1 MAEELSP
8 PAQRGTLA
16 VICLATA
23 MLMLDIA
30 VVNVALPY
38 LARDLHSGPGGL
50 QWVADGYTLAVAAV
64 VLSSG
69 SAADRLGRRRVF
81 TAGLAV
87 FTAASATCALAG
99 SVVLLDAARAGQGL
113 AAALV
118 LASSLAI
125 LADAFPGARERAG
138 AMAAYGATIG
148 FAFAVGPAVGGVLTS
163 GLGWRAVF
171 CINVPLGAICLA
183 GTRRWVRESAGSR
196 ARRLDWA
203 GQVTSSA
210 GLFLL
215 VLALL
220 GGGARGWGGQQTL
233 AELAGAAGL
242 LAAFIV
248 IERRA
253 GQPMLPLALFKR
265 RDFTAAQ
272 LAGLAISA
280 SFFALYL
287 YMTLYLQ
294 DILHLSALAA
304 GLVYLPGAVL
314 LFAVSAASAPLT
326 ARIPPAVL
334 VSAGLVLVAAG
345 MMLVTVIG
353 PRSSWAAVLPGDL
366 VSCVGTGLFNPALGM
381 LTLGA
386 ASRES
391 SGLLAGVNDAFQ
403 QAGIAIG
410 VAAFATVIPAGEA
423 LGHGQA
429 VAYVAGLR
437 HALFLGAAAAVTAAA
452 LTMLLTRSPGAQILT
467 SRVPGTLAGAAK
479 APDLRQQADQAWR
492 SVSPAAGQAVTDQ
505 VGA

>member
-1 MAEELSP
+1 MIAELSP
-8 PAQRGTLA
+8 RARRATLA

-38 LARDLHSGPGGL
+38 MARDLHAGPGGL
-50 QWVADGYTLAVAAV
+50 QWVADGYTLALAAV
-64 VLSSG
+64 VLSAG

-81 TAGLAV
+81 TAGLVA
-87 FTAASATCALAG
+87 FTAASLTCALAG

-125 LADAFPGARERAG
+125 LADAFPAQRDRAG

-148 FAFAVGPAVGGVLTS
+148 FSFAVGPAMGGVLTS

-183 GTRRWVRESAGSR
+183 GTRRWVRESTGPR
-196 ARRLDWA
+196 TRRLDWP

-215 VLALL
+215 VLGLL
-220 GGGARGWGGQQTL
+220 RSGAHGWGSPQTV

-248 IERRA
+248 IERRV
-253 GQPMLPLALFKR
+253 GQPMLPLALFRR

-272 LAGLAISA
+272 LAALAISA

-294 DILHLSALAA
+294 DILRLSALAA
-304 GLVYLPGAVL
+304 GLVYMPGAVL

-326 ARIPPAVL
+326 ARIAPAAL
-334 VSAGLVLVAAG
+334 VGGGLVLVAAG

-353 PRSSWAAVLPGDL
+353 PRSSWVAVLPGDL
-366 VSCVGTGLFNPALGM
+366 VSCLGTGLFNPALGM
-381 LTLGA
+381 LTLSA
-386 ASRES
+386 APRES

-410 VAAFATVIPAGEA
+410 VAAFATIIPAGAA
-423 LGHGQA
+423 LSHAQA
-429 VAYVAGLR
+429 AAYVAGLR
-437 HALFLGAAAAVTAAA
+437 HALFLGAAVAVTAAA
-452 LTMLLTRSPGAQILT
+452 VTTLLTRSLDARILNT
-467 SRVPGTLAGAAK
+467 RVPGTAAVAAK
-479 APDLRQQADQAWR
+479 APDPRRQADRAWR
-492 SVSPAAGQAVTDQ
+492 SAGPAAGQAITDQ

>member
-1 MAEELSP
+1 MTPELSP
-8 PAQRGTLA
+8 PARRATLA
-16 VICLATA
+16 VVCLATA

-50 QWVADGYTLAVAAV
+50 QWVADGYTLALAAV
-64 VLSSG
+64 VLSAG

-81 TAGLAV
+81 TAGLAA
-87 FTAASATCALAG
+87 FTAASLTCALAG
-99 SVVLLDAARAGQGL
+99 SIVLLDAARAGQGM

-125 LADAFPGARERAG
+125 LADAFPAPRDRAS
-138 AMAAYGATIG
+138 AMAAYGAAIG
-148 FAFAVGPAVGGVLTS
+148 FSFAVGPAAGGVLTS

-183 GTRRWVRESAGSR
+183 GTRRWVRDSAGPR
-196 ARRLDWA
+196 VRRLDWP
-203 GQVTSSA
+203 GQVTSSS

-215 VLALL
+215 VLGLL
-220 GGGARGWGGQQTL
+220 RSSGRGWGSPQTL

-314 LFAVSAASAPLT
+314 LFAVSAVSAPLT
-326 ARIPPAVL
+326 SRIAPAAL

-345 MMLVTVIG
+345 MLLVTVIG
-353 PRSSWAAVLPGDL
+353 PRSPWAAVLPGDL
-366 VSCVGTGLFNPALGM
+366 VSCLGTGLFNPALGM

-386 ASRES
+386 APRES

-403 QAGIAIG
+403 QAGTAIG
-410 VAAFATVIPAGEA
+410 VAAFAIVIPAGAA

-452 LTMLLTRSPGAQILT
+452 VTTLLTRSPGARRLNI
-467 SRVPGTLAGAAK
+467 RVPGTLAVAAN
-479 APDLRQQADQAWR
+479 APGSAT
-492 SVSPAAGQAVTDQ
+492 AG
-505 VGA
+505 

>member
-1 MAEELSP
+1 MAEQLSP
-8 PAQRGTLA
+8 HPRRGTLA
-16 VICLATA
+16 VVCLATA

-38 LARDLHSGPGGL
+38 MARDLHCGSAGL
-50 QWVADGYTLAVAAV
+50 QWVADGYTLALAAAV
-64 VLSSG
+64 LSAG

-81 TAGLAV
+81 TAGLAA

-125 LADAFPGARERAG
+125 LADAFPAARERAG

-148 FAFAVGPAVGGVLTS
+148 FSFAVGPAVGGVLTS

-171 CINVPLGAICLA
+171 CINVPLGVICLA
-183 GTRRWVRESAGSR
+183 GTRRWVRESAGLR
-196 ARRLDWA
+196 TRRLDWP

-215 VLALL
+215 VLGLL
-220 GGGARGWGGQQTL
+220 RGSARGWGSPQAP

-242 LAAFIV
+242 LAVFVV

-265 RDFTAAQ
+265 RDFAAAQ
-272 LAGLAISA
+272 LAALAISA

-287 YMTLYLQ
+287 YLTLYLQ
-294 DILHLSALAA
+294 DILHLSALAS

-326 ARIPPAVL
+326 ARIAPAVL
-334 VSAGLVLVAAG
+334 VGGGLVLVAAG

-366 VSCVGTGLFNPALGM
+366 VSCLGTGLFNPALGM

-386 ASRES
+386 APRES

-410 VAAFATVIPAGEA
+410 VAAFATVIPASAA
-423 LGHGQA
+423 LGHQQA
-429 VAYVAGLR
+429 AAYVAGLR

-452 LTMLLTRSPGAQILT
+452 ITALLTRPPGLRILNI
-467 SRVPGTLAGAAK
+467 RIPGTAAIAK
-479 APDLRQQADQAWR
+479 APGSAT
-492 SVSPAAGQAVTDQ
+492 AG
-505 VGA
+505 

>member
-1 MAEELSP
+1 MRFP
-8 PAQRGTLA
+8 P
-16 VICLATA
+16 
-23 MLMLDIA
+23 
-30 VVNVALPY
+30 
-38 LARDLHSGPGGL
+38 RD
-50 QWVADGYTLAVAAV
+50 
-64 VLSSG
+64 
-69 SAADRLGRRRVF
+69 R
-81 TAGLAV
+81 
-87 FTAASATCALAG
+87 AS
-99 SVVLLDAARAGQGL
+99 
-113 AAALV
+113 
-118 LASSLAI
+118 
-125 LADAFPGARERAG
+125 
-138 AMAAYGATIG
+138 AMAAYGAAIG
-148 FAFAVGPAVGGVLTS
+148 FSFAVGPAVGGVLTS

-183 GTRRWVRESAGSR
+183 GTRRWVRDSAGPR
-196 ARRLDWA
+196 VRRLDWP
-203 GQVTSSA
+203 GQVTSSS

-215 VLALL
+215 VLGLL
-220 GGGARGWGGQQTL
+220 RSSGRGWGSPQTL

-294 DILHLSALAA
+294 NILHLSALAA

-314 LFAVSAASAPLT
+314 LFAVSAVSAPLT
-326 ARIPPAVL
+326 SRIAPAAL

-345 MMLVTVIG
+345 MLLVTVIG
-353 PRSSWAAVLPGDL
+353 PRSPWAAVLPGDL
-366 VSCVGTGLFNPALGM
+366 VSCLGTGLFNPALGM

-386 ASRES
+386 APRER

-403 QAGIAIG
+403 QAGTAIG
-410 VAAFATVIPAGEA
+410 VAAFAIVIPAGAA

-437 HALFLGAAAAVTAAA
+437 HALFLGAAAAAVT
-452 LTMLLTRSPGAQILT
+452 TLLTRSPGARRLNIRAAADIPAVDADVDAPVSS
-467 SRVPGTLAGAAK
+467 SRHSC
-479 APDLRQQADQAWR
+479 RR
-492 SVSPAAGQAVTDQ
+492 SC
-505 VGA
+505 